1 MGLGSDPDDSD
12 DDSDDED
19 AGARKSVL
27 SDDDDQDIIN
37 EDDNG
42 WWGKKKGD
50 YYDADDAEGSDDERA
65 EEKEARKLQQKRSEG
80 LRAED
85 FGDDHLTSSDEEED
99 EEEEKEERSLGHV
112 MIAAKHPNTSTS
124 SKKSKID
131 KKTDSK
137 SKKAKKVK
145 GDTSEGRLLE
155 QLDEELLALDGN
167 GMVRV
172 ERDLAALTDKD
183 KKKLLQQHAPEL
195 ASLMSDFKSYVK
207 VLQEQ
212 LLPARRAAWAQVW
225 KHNGGKDSSASKSSA
240 SKPSS
245 SQQLGRDYLDTKID
259 VVSRYCTAVSF
270 YLVLRSEGVD
280 VTRHPVIHALA
291 SFRALLDKLK
301 PLDAKV
307 KTQMQHLVRLSR
319 VSTRILHHATEEE
332 EEEESMEVDGSEGL
346 EDEVE
351 GEEEDEDV
359 NKDDYEDSG
368 EDEVEGEEEWKS
380 SESDE
385 EEESDAD
392 MFFPQ
397 LKTKGNQPHNRA
409 SIRQEPGRKEV
420 PGRSGGQE
428 AGSEAWAE
436 GRGRRPSP
444 GIPRQERTEFVEQEQ
459 DEEDEEEHEHEQHQ
473 IREQEDRLGRK
484 RSVVGSRSSGFV
496 DAGDLGDGLDGKDDD
511 AAALRVR
518 LLLSSSTSPPPHP
531 PPPPALL
538 ADSYTAAEI
547 AFWVVVSS

>member
-19 AGARKSVL
+19 SGARKGVL
-27 SDDDDQDIIN
+27 SDDDDQDTIN

-85 FGDDHLTSSDEEED
+85 FGDDHLTSSDEDED
-99 EEEEKEERSLGHV
+99 EEEEKEERSLGHA
-112 MIAAKHPNTSTS
+112 MTAAKHPNTSTS
-124 SKKSKID
+124 SKKSKTD

-212 LLPARRAAWAQVW
+212 LLPARRAAWTQGC
-225 KHNGGKDSSASKSSA
+225 KHKGGKDSSASKSSA

-307 KTQMQHLVRLSR
+307 KKQIQHLVRLSR
-319 VSTRILHHATEEE
+319 ASTRIHHHATEEE
-332 EEEESMEVDGSEGL
+332 EEEESVEDEGSERD

-359 NKDDYEDSG
+359 NKDDYENSG
-368 EDEVEGEEEWKS
+368 EDEVEGEEEWES
-380 SESDE
+380 DSESDE
-385 EEESDAD
+385 ESEAD

-420 PGRSGGQE
+420 PGRIGGQE
-428 AGSEAWAE
+428 AGPEAWGE
-436 GRGRRPSP
+436 GRRRRASP
-444 GIPRQERTEFVEQEQ
+444 GIPRQERSEFVEQEQ
-459 DEEDEEEHEHEQHQ
+459 DEEDEEEHEHEQHHN
-473 IREQEDRLGRK
+473 REQEDRLARK

-518 LLLSSSTSPPPHP
+518 LLLLSSSSSPPPHP
-531 PPPPALL
+531 PPPPASL

-547 AFWVVVSS
+547 AFWVVVSG

>member
-1 MGLGSDPDDSD
+1 
-12 DDSDDED
+12 
-19 AGARKSVL
+19 
-27 SDDDDQDIIN
+27 
-37 EDDNG
+37 
-42 WWGKKKGD
+42 
-50 YYDADDAEGSDDERA
+50 
-65 EEKEARKLQQKRSEG
+65 
-80 LRAED
+80 
-85 FGDDHLTSSDEEED
+85 
-99 EEEEKEERSLGHV
+99 
-112 MIAAKHPNTSTS
+112 
-124 SKKSKID
+124 
-131 KKTDSK
+131 
-137 SKKAKKVK
+137 
-145 GDTSEGRLLE
+145 
-155 QLDEELLALDGN
+155 
-167 GMVRV
+167 
-172 ERDLAALTDKD
+172 
-183 KKKLLQQHAPEL
+183 
-195 ASLMSDFKSYVK
+195 MSDFKSYVK